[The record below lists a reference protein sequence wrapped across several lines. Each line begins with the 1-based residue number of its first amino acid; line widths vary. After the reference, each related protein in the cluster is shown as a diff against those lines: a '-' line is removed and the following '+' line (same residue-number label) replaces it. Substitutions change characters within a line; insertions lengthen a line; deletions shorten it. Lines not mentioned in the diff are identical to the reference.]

1 MATSDNPK
9 RFHEM
14 DGLRA
19 GTMIVGIF
27 FHAALSFMDSPIFS
41 WPVQDRS
48 HHWLVDLAVWA
59 VRGFSM
65 QVFFLVAG
73 FFAHFLHHRYGPL
86 GFIRHRLVRIV
97 VPFVAGVLI
106 LVPIVH
112 SLWIYGVYKSTILGA
127 NLTPWQAI
135 SDHFGSG
142 EYIRKLGPV
151 HLWFLYY
158 LMFFYAGMMLGT
170 AVMGRLVGR
179 PALEQVDRAFR
190 WIVRTPWKPV
200 IMAVPTT
207 VVFYQMKGPSMGDH
221 PSFTFVPDLSLLL
234 YYGMFFAFGCLLNRQ
249 AEILTCFMRYKWRYL
264 ACATLS
270 VVTIPTLLSV
280 QSYFDYPDH
289 GWRKLA
295 AVLCTATYSWM
306 MIFGLMGIF
315 VQYLNRP
322 NALMRYISDSSYWL
336 YLMHLPLVVYLQ
348 IVLADTAIPGIIK
361 FFLINLVA
369 LTLLW
374 LSYRYVVR
382 YTLIGA
388 ILNGKRDRPTVNDRE
403 TLLKERSARA

>member
-1 MATSDNPK
+1 
-9 RFHEM
+9 M

-73 FFAHFLHHRYGPL
+73 FFAHLLYHRYGPL
-86 GFIRHRLVRIV
+86 AFVRQRLVRIG
-97 VPFVAGVLI
+97 VPFVAGVLL
-106 LVPIVH
+106 LVPAIHCV
-112 SLWIYGVYKSTILGA
+112 WIYGVYKSSIIGA
-127 NLTPWQAI
+127 NLTAWQAI
-135 SDHFGSG
+135 SGHFGSG
-142 EYIRKLGPV
+142 EYFRTLGPV

-158 LMFFYAGMMLGT
+158 LMFFYAGMMLGM
-170 AVMGRLVGR
+170 AVMGRLVRR

-190 WIVRTPWKPV
+190 WIVRTPWVPV

-207 VVFYQMKGPSMGDH
+207 VVFYKMKGPSMGDH
-221 PSFTFVPDLSLLL
+221 PSVTFVPDLSLLL
-234 YYGMFFAFGCLLNRQ
+234 YYGLFFGFGWLLNRQ
-249 AEILTCFMRYKWRYL
+249 PEILTGFMRYKWRYL
-264 ACATLS
+264 ACAILIAVIVPIFLS
-270 VVTIPTLLSV
+270 G

-289 GWRKLA
+289 GWGKLA
-295 AVLCTATYSWM
+295 PVLFTAIYSWM
-306 MIFGLMGIF
+306 MVFGLVGIF
-315 VQYLNRP
+315 VQYLNRQ
-322 NALMRYISDSSYWL
+322 NALIRYISDSSYWL
-336 YLMHLPLVVYLQ
+336 YLMHLPLVIYLQ
-348 IVLADTAIPGIIK
+348 IALADTAIPGIIK
-361 FFLINLVA
+361 FVLINLVA

-388 ILNGKRDRPTVNDRE
+388 VLNGKRDRPAVNDRNAP
-403 TLLKERSARA
+403 LRERSARA